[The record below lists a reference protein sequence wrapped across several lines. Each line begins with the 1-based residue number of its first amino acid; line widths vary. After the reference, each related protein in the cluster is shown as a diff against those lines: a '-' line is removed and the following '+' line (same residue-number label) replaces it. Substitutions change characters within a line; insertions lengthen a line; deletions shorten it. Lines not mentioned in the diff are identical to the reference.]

1 MKVFLTLLAMVAYVS
16 ADDFDLAEAEADPRL
31 FFVNF
36 TSSLV
41 TVNTTLL
48 AYGLIFLAVL
58 GAAAVALYYLYLE
71 SQSSSSY
78 GQSYGSNAYSQSYNY
93 ARSSDSYD
101 FNGLNIIQWI
111 TMLQDV
117 YEKFDYNDLDCQK
130 RLICEVMKEPEVY
143 GNMAKK
149 FKSGFQ
155 YANYLELLSLP
166 DDMRELLDEY
176 LDANSRAEQQKAC
189 EEFFQ
194 CPYSIKDSM
203 SGNSL

>member
-1 MKVFLTLLAMVAYVS
+1 VAFAS
-16 ADDFDLAEAEADPRL
+16 ADDFDLSEAEADPRL

-48 AYGLIFLAVL
+48 AYGLIFLAIL

-78 GQSYGSNAYSQSYNY
+78 GSYGSNAYSQSYNY
-93 ARSSDSYD
+93 ARSNDDGPFEMS
-101 FNGLNIIQWI
+101 GLNIIQWI
-111 TMLQDV
+111 SMLQDI

-130 RLICEVMKEPEVY
+130 RLICEVMKEPEYY
-143 GNMAKK
+143 GNMAQK

-155 YANYLELLSLP
+155 YAKYLEVLSLP

-176 LDANSRAEQQKAC
+176 LDANNRADQNKAC
-189 EEFFQ
+189 DEFFQ
-194 CPYSIKDSM
+194 CDYSIKTSM
-203 SGNSL
+203 TNNHL